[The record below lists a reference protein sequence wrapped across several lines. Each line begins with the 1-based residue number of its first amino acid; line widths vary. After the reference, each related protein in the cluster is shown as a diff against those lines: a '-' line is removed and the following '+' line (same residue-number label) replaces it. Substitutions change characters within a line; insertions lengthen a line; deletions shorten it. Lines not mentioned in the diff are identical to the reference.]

1 MFPSFSSLSP
11 QRALALPAVAA
22 INHLLAQEAWAR
34 AALARHAGKQACID
48 AGLAELRVLVARDG
62 MLESVPADALSTTAP
77 NVTIR
82 IKPADLPLIAQDR
95 TRALAYVKIEG
106 DAEFANVISQL
117 ANGLRWDAEHDLER
131 VVGPLAARRLAQG
144 AQRGVSGAGQAGRRL
159 AENLA
164 EFLAEERPV
173 LVRPA
178 QREAFAGDV
187 IRLRDDVE
195 RSAKRIARLEQ
206 KLAQLDTM
214 TPALTPPPT
223 IILSSADQNP
233 DRR

>member
-1 MFPSFSSLSP
+1 MFASLSSLSP
-11 QRALALPAVAA
+11 QHAFTLPAVAA

-34 AALARHAGKQACID
+34 ALLMRHAGKDACID
-48 AGLAELRVLVARDG
+48 AGLARLRMRVGRDG
-62 MLESVPADALSTTAP
+62 LLEAGQGDAAAS
-77 NVTIR
+77 VTIR
-82 IKPADLPLIAQDR
+82 VKPADLPLIAQDR
-95 TRALAYVKIEG
+95 TRALSYVKIEG

-131 VVGPLAARRLAQG
+131 VVGPLGAHRLVKTARRTAGG
-144 AQRGVSGAGQAGRRL
+144 ATEATRRL

-178 QREAFAGDV
+178 QREAFAADV
-187 IRLRDDVE
+187 VRLRDDVE
-195 RSAKRIARLEQ
+195 RTAKRVARLEQ
-206 KLAQLDTM
+206 KLAQLDAA
-214 TPALTPPPT
+214 TPS
-223 IILSSADQNP
+223 IILTSADHHP

>member
-1 MFPSFSSLSP
+1 MFASLSSLSP
-11 QRALALPAVAA
+11 QHALTLPAVAA

-34 AALARHAGKQACID
+34 ALLMRHAGKDACID
-48 AGLAELRVLVARDG
+48 AGLARLRMLVGRDG
-62 MLESVPADALSTTAP
+62 LLEAGQGDAAAS
-77 NVTIR
+77 VTIR
-82 IKPADLPLIAQDR
+82 VKPADLPLIAQDR
-95 TRALAYVKIEG
+95 TRALSYVKIEG

-131 VVGPLAARRLAQG
+131 VVGPLGAHRLVKTARRTAGG
-144 AQRGVSGAGQAGRRL
+144 ATEATRRL

-178 QREAFAGDV
+178 QREAFAADV
-187 IRLRDDVE
+187 VRLRDDVE
-195 RSAKRIARLEQ
+195 RTAKRIARLEQ
-206 KLAQLDTM
+206 RLAQRDAA
-214 TPALTPPPT
+214 TPS
-223 IILSSADQNP
+223 IILTSADHHP

>member
-1 MFPSFSSLSP
+1 MFPSLSSLSP
-11 QRALALPAVAA
+11 QHALTLPAVAA

-34 AALARHAGKQACID
+34 ALLMRHAGKDACID
-48 AGLAELRVLVARDG
+48 AGLARLRMHVGRDG
-62 MLESVPADALSTTAP
+62 LLEAAHQGTAGDAPAS
-77 NVTIR
+77 VTIR
-82 IKPADLPLIAQDR
+82 VKPADLPLIAQDR
-95 TRALAYVKIEG
+95 TRALSYVKIEG

-131 VVGPLAARRLAQG
+131 VVGPLGAHRLVRTARRTAGG
-144 AQRGVSGAGQAGRRL
+144 ATEATRRL

-178 QREAFAGDV
+178 QREAFAADV
-187 IRLRDDVE
+187 VRLRDDVE
-195 RSAKRIARLEQ
+195 RTAKRIARLEQ
-206 KLAQLDTM
+206 KLAQLDA
-214 TPALTPPPT
+214 TPS
-223 IILSSADQNP
+223 IILTRADHHP

>member
-1 MFPSFSSLSP
+1 MFPSLSSRSPRHALS
-11 QRALALPAVAA
+11 LPVAAA

-34 AALARHAGKQACID
+34 TLLARHAGKDACID
-48 AGLAELRVLVARDG
+48 AGLVRLHLRVAHDG
-62 MLESVPADALSTTAP
+62 LLEAPGHEGADAAAAS
-77 NVTIR
+77 VTIR
-82 IKPADLPLIAQDR
+82 VKPADLPLIAQDR
-95 TRALAYVKIEG
+95 ARALSYVKIEG

-131 VVGPLAARRLAQG
+131 VVGPLGAHRLARI
-144 AQRGVSGAGQAGRRL
+144 ARGGAGGVAEAGRRL
-159 AENLA
+159 AENVA

-178 QREAFAGDV
+178 LRDAFAADV
-187 IRLRDDVE
+187 VRLRDDVE

-206 KLAQLDTM
+206 QLARQD
-214 TPALTPPPT
+214 AQRAST
-223 IILSSADQNP
+223 IIVPSADHHP

>member
-1 MFPSFSSLSP
+1 MFPSLSSLSP
-11 QRALALPAVAA
+11 QYALTLPAVAA

-34 AALARHAGKQACID
+34 ALLARHAGKDACID
-48 AGLAELRVLVARDG
+48 AGLARLRVHVARDG
-62 MLESVPADALSTTAP
+62 LLEASQADAVAS
-77 NVTIR
+77 VTIR
-82 IKPADLPLIAQDR
+82 VKPADLPLIAQDR
-95 TRALAYVKIEG
+95 SRALSYVKIEG

-131 VVGPLAARRLAQG
+131 VVGPLGAHRLVQAARGSAS
-144 AQRGVSGAGQAGRRL
+144 ATADAGRRL

-178 QREAFAGDV
+178 QREAFAADV
-187 IRLRDDVE
+187 VRLRDDVE

-206 KLAQLDTM
+206 ALARRDGAAPTLTLPSAGQL
-214 TPALTPPPT
+214 
-223 IILSSADQNP
+223 P

>member
-1 MFPSFSSLSP
+1 MFPSLSSLSP
-11 QRALALPAVAA
+11 QHALTLPAVAA

-34 AALARHAGKQACID
+34 ALLMRHAGKDACID
-48 AGLAELRVLVARDG
+48 AGLARLRMHVGRDG
-62 MLESVPADALSTTAP
+62 LLEAAHQGTAGDAPAS
-77 NVTIR
+77 VTIR
-82 IKPADLPLIAQDR
+82 VKPADLPLIAQDR
-95 TRALAYVKIEG
+95 TRALSYVKIEG

-131 VVGPLAARRLAQG
+131 VVGPLGAHRLVRTARRTAGG
-144 AQRGVSGAGQAGRRL
+144 ATEATRRL

-178 QREAFAGDV
+178 QRDAFAADV
-187 IRLRDDVE
+187 VRLRDDVE
-195 RSAKRIARLEQ
+195 RTAKRIARLEQ
-206 KLAQLDTM
+206 KLAQLDAA
-214 TPALTPPPT
+214 PSIIPT
-223 IILSSADQNP
+223 RADHHP

>member
-1 MFPSFSSLSP
+1 MFASLSSLSP
-11 QRALALPAVAA
+11 QHALTLPAVAA

-34 AALARHAGKQACID
+34 ALLMRHAGKDACID
-48 AGLAELRVLVARDG
+48 AGLARLRMHVGRDG
-62 MLESVPADALSTTAP
+62 LLEAAHQGTAGDAPAS
-77 NVTIR
+77 VTIR
-82 IKPADLPLIAQDR
+82 VKPADLPLIAQDR
-95 TRALAYVKIEG
+95 TRALSYVKIEG

-131 VVGPLAARRLAQG
+131 VVGPLGAHRLVKTARRTAGG
-144 AQRGVSGAGQAGRRL
+144 ATEATRRL

-178 QREAFAGDV
+178 QREAFAADV
-187 IRLRDDVE
+187 VRLRDDVE
-195 RSAKRIARLEQ
+195 RTAKRIARLEQ
-206 KLAQLDTM
+206 KLAQLDA
-214 TPALTPPPT
+214 TPS
-223 IILSSADQNP
+223 IILTRADHHP

>member
-1 MFPSFSSLSP
+1 MFASLSSLSP
-11 QRALALPAVAA
+11 QHALTLPAVAA

-34 AALARHAGKQACID
+34 ALLMRHAGKDACID
-48 AGLAELRVLVARDG
+48 AGLARLRMHVGRDG
-62 MLESVPADALSTTAP
+62 LLEAAHQGTAGDAPAS
-77 NVTIR
+77 VTIR
-82 IKPADLPLIAQDR
+82 VKPADLPLIAQDR
-95 TRALAYVKIEG
+95 TRALSYVKIEG

-131 VVGPLAARRLAQG
+131 VVGPLGAHRLVRTARRTAGG
-144 AQRGVSGAGQAGRRL
+144 ATEATRRL

-178 QREAFAGDV
+178 QREAFAADV
-187 IRLRDDVE
+187 VRLRDDVE
-195 RSAKRIARLEQ
+195 RTAKRIARLEQ
-206 KLAQLDTM
+206 KLAQLDAA
-214 TPALTPPPT
+214 PS
-223 IILSSADQNP
+223 IILTRADHHP

>member
-1 MFPSFSSLSP
+1 MFPSLSSLSP
-11 QRALALPAVAA
+11 QHALTLPAVAA

-34 AALARHAGKQACID
+34 ALLMRHAGKDACID
-48 AGLAELRVLVARDG
+48 AGLARLRMRVGRDG
-62 MLESVPADALSTTAP
+62 LLEAAHQGTAGEGAAS
-77 NVTIR
+77 VTIR
-82 IKPADLPLIAQDR
+82 VKPADLPLIAQDR
-95 TRALAYVKIEG
+95 TRALSYVKIEG

-131 VVGPLAARRLAQG
+131 VVGPLGAHRLVKTARRTAGG
-144 AQRGVSGAGQAGRRL
+144 ATEATRRL

-178 QREAFAGDV
+178 QRDAFAADV
-187 IRLRDDVE
+187 VRLRDDVE
-195 RSAKRIARLEQ
+195 RTAKRIARLEQ
-206 KLAQLDTM
+206 KLAQLDAA
-214 TPALTPPPT
+214 TPS
-223 IILSSADQNP
+223 IILTSADHHP

>member
-1 MFPSFSSLSP
+1 MFPSLSSLSP
-11 QRALALPAVAA
+11 QHAITLPAVAA

-34 AALARHAGKQACID
+34 TLLARHAGKDACID
-48 AGLAELRVLVARDG
+48 AGLVQLRMLVGPDG
-62 MLESVPADALSTTAP
+62 LLEASQGEAAAS
-77 NVTIR
+77 VTIR
-82 IKPADLPLIAQDR
+82 VKPADLPLIAQDR
-95 TRALAYVKIEG
+95 TRALSYVKIEG

-131 VVGPLAARRLAQG
+131 VVGPLGAHRLVKTARRTAGG
-144 AQRGVSGAGQAGRRL
+144 ATEAGRRL

-178 QREAFAGDV
+178 QRDAFAADV
-187 IRLRDDVE
+187 VRLRDDVE

-206 KLAQLDTM
+206 ALARQDAARP
-214 TPALTPPPT
+214 TPS
-223 IILSSADQNP
+223 IILTSADP

>member
-1 MFPSFSSLSP
+1 MFPSLSSLSP
-11 QRALALPAVAA
+11 QHALTLPAVAA

-34 AALARHAGKQACID
+34 ALLMRHAGKDACID
-48 AGLAELRVLVARDG
+48 AGLARLRMHVGRDG
-62 MLESVPADALSTTAP
+62 LLEAGQGDAPAS
-77 NVTIR
+77 VTIR
-82 IKPADLPLIAQDR
+82 VKPADLPLIAQDR
-95 TRALAYVKIEG
+95 TRALSYVKIEG

-131 VVGPLAARRLAQG
+131 VVGPLGAHRLVRTARRTAGG
-144 AQRGVSGAGQAGRRL
+144 ATEATRRL

-178 QREAFAGDV
+178 QRDAFAADV
-187 IRLRDDVE
+187 VRLRDDVE
-195 RSAKRIARLEQ
+195 RTAKRIARLEQ
-206 KLAQLDTM
+206 KLAQLDAA
-214 TPALTPPPT
+214 PS
-223 IILSSADQNP
+223 IILTRADHHP

>member
-1 MFPSFSSLSP
+1 MFASLSSLSP
-11 QRALALPAVAA
+11 QHALTLPAVAA

-34 AALARHAGKQACID
+34 ALLMRHAGKDACID
-48 AGLAELRVLVARDG
+48 AGLARLRMRVGRDG
-62 MLESVPADALSTTAP
+62 LLEAGQGDAAAS
-77 NVTIR
+77 VTIR
-82 IKPADLPLIAQDR
+82 VKPADLPLIAQDR
-95 TRALAYVKIEG
+95 TRALSYVKIEG

-131 VVGPLAARRLAQG
+131 VVGPLGAHRLVKTARRTAGG
-144 AQRGVSGAGQAGRRL
+144 ATEATRRL

-178 QREAFAGDV
+178 QREAFAADV
-187 IRLRDDVE
+187 VRLRDDVE
-195 RSAKRIARLEQ
+195 RTAKRIARLEQ
-206 KLAQLDTM
+206 KLAQLDAA
-214 TPALTPPPT
+214 TPS
-223 IILSSADQNP
+223 IILTSADHHP

>member
-1 MFPSFSSLSP
+1 MFPSLSSLSP
-11 QRALALPAVAA
+11 QHALTLPAVAA

-34 AALARHAGKQACID
+34 ALLVRHAGKDACID
-48 AGLAELRVLVARDG
+48 AGLARLRMLVGPDG
-62 MLESVPADALSTTAP
+62 LLEAGQGDTAAS
-77 NVTIR
+77 VTIR
-82 IKPADLPLIAQDR
+82 VKPADLPLIAQDR
-95 TRALAYVKIEG
+95 TRALSYVKIEG

-131 VVGPLAARRLAQG
+131 VVGPLGAHRLVKTARRTAGG
-144 AQRGVSGAGQAGRRL
+144 ATEAGRRL

-178 QREAFAGDV
+178 QREAFATDV
-187 IRLRDDVE
+187 VRLRDDVE
-195 RSAKRIARLEQ
+195 RTAKRIARLEQ
-206 KLAQLDTM
+206 MLAQRAAA
-214 TPALTPPPT
+214 TPSLILT
-223 IILSSADQNP
+223 SADHHP

>member
-1 MFPSFSSLSP
+1 MFPSFSTLSP

-34 AALARHAGKQACID
+34 AALARHAGKEACID
-48 AGLAELRVLVARDG
+48 AGLAQLRVLVGRDG
-62 MLESVPADALSTTAP
+62 LLEASQASQADSAAS
-77 NVTIR
+77 VTIR
-82 IKPADLPLIAQDR
+82 VKPADLPLIAQDR
-95 TRALAYVKIEG
+95 TRALSYVKIEG
-106 DAEFANVISQL
+106 DAEFANAISQL

-131 VVGPLAARRLAQG
+131 VVGPLGARRLAAGARSVTQG
-144 AQRGVSGAGQAGRRL
+144 ATEAGRRL

-178 QREAFAGDV
+178 RRDAFAGDV
-187 IRLRDDVE
+187 VRLRDDVE
-195 RSAKRIARLEQ
+195 RTAKRIARLEQ
-206 KLAQLDTM
+206 ALARRDAGTS
-214 TPALTPPPT
+214 T
-223 IILSSADQNP
+223 IILPSAEHHP

>member
-1 MFPSFSSLSP
+1 MFPSLSSLSP
-11 QRALALPAVAA
+11 QHAITLPAVAA

-34 AALARHAGKQACID
+34 TLLARHAGKDACID
-48 AGLAELRVLVARDG
+48 AGLVQLRMLVGPDG
-62 MLESVPADALSTTAP
+62 LLEASQREAAAS
-77 NVTIR
+77 VTIR
-82 IKPADLPLIAQDR
+82 VKPADLPLIAQDR
-95 TRALAYVKIEG
+95 TRALSYVKIEG

-131 VVGPLAARRLAQG
+131 VVGPLGAHRLVKTARRTAGG
-144 AQRGVSGAGQAGRRL
+144 ATEAGRRL

-178 QREAFAGDV
+178 QRETFAADV
-187 IRLRDDVE
+187 VRLRDDVE
-195 RSAKRIARLEQ
+195 RAAKRIARLEQ
-206 KLAQLDTM
+206 QLAQVDAA
-214 TPALTPPPT
+214 TPTLISPR
-223 IILSSADQNP
+223 ADHHP

>member
-1 MFPSFSSLSP
+1 MFPSLSSLSP
-11 QRALALPAVAA
+11 QHALTLPAVAA

-34 AALARHAGKQACID
+34 ALLMRHAGKDACID
-48 AGLAELRVLVARDG
+48 AGLARLRMNVGRDG
-62 MLESVPADALSTTAP
+62 LLEAGQGDAPAS
-77 NVTIR
+77 VTIR
-82 IKPADLPLIAQDR
+82 VKPADLPLIAQDR
-95 TRALAYVKIEG
+95 TRALSYVKIEG

-131 VVGPLAARRLAQG
+131 VVGPLGAHRLVRTARRTAGG
-144 AQRGVSGAGQAGRRL
+144 ATEATRRL

-178 QREAFAGDV
+178 QRDAFAADV
-187 IRLRDDVE
+187 VRLRDDVE
-195 RSAKRIARLEQ
+195 RTAKRIARLEQ
-206 KLAQLDTM
+206 KLAQLDAA
-214 TPALTPPPT
+214 PS
-223 IILSSADQNP
+223 IILTSADHHP